1 MIVEVSNL
9 KLGGSMNDK
18 KIIIIGGGISG
29 LTAGSYAQKAGF
41 SSEIYERHSIVGGE
55 CTGWDRDG
63 YHIDNCIHWLMGTTK
78 GTELNRIWR
87 ETGAID
93 DDTEIIRN
101 DKMYTSEFDGKSIS
115 LWKDI
120 NKTKEELLALSP
132 EDADE
137 INKLIESCIVGAKVN
152 IPAEKPPEM
161 MNFIDVIKL
170 SKSMKILKL
179 YEGMDTND
187 LMDKFKHPLIK
198 CLISDFCPKE
208 SLANSFPM
216 AYGNFI
222 SGDGG
227 IPKGGSRAMA
237 LRMRKRYEELGGR
250 IFTDCNVMKID
261 VDEDIATG
269 ITLKD
274 GRKVKGDYIIPA
286 CDINYTFGHLLGKDY
301 MDDVMNEVLH
311 HRKKYPI
318 YGMFQA
324 AYAIDSHKAL
334 ESEYMLDASDIKNE
348 SWMGDRITVKT
359 YGYEPDFAP
368 KGKQIIQILWGLS
381 EDSYIYWR
389 KLYGDREQYNKKK
402 VEIAELILRKI
413 EERFPEYAGKMKLID
428 TWTPITYERYCNA
441 YKGYNQ
447 AYMITKNSMKN
458 PYPSPFVKGIE
469 NVILAGQWLSPPGG
483 LPGAAIQGKFSIQR
497 ILKKEKRS
505 IKI

>member
-29 LTAGSYAQKAGF
+29 LTAGIYAQKAGF

-101 DKMYTSEFDGKSIS
+101 DKMYTSELDGKSIS

-216 AYGNFI
+216 A
-222 SGDGG
+222 
-227 IPKGGSRAMA
+227 
-237 LRMRKRYEELGGR
+237 
-250 IFTDCNVMKID
+250 
-261 VDEDIATG
+261 
-269 ITLKD
+269 
-274 GRKVKGDYIIPA
+274 
-286 CDINYTFGHLLGKDY
+286 
-301 MDDVMNEVLH
+301 
-311 HRKKYPI
+311 
-318 YGMFQA
+318 
-324 AYAIDSHKAL
+324 
-334 ESEYMLDASDIKNE
+334 
-348 SWMGDRITVKT
+348 
-359 YGYEPDFAP
+359 
-368 KGKQIIQILWGLS
+368 
-381 EDSYIYWR
+381 
-389 KLYGDREQYNKKK
+389 
-402 VEIAELILRKI
+402 
-413 EERFPEYAGKMKLID
+413 
-428 TWTPITYERYCNA
+428 
-441 YKGYNQ
+441 
-447 AYMITKNSMKN
+447 
-458 PYPSPFVKGIE
+458 
-469 NVILAGQWLSPPGG
+469 
-483 LPGAAIQGKFSIQR
+483 
-497 ILKKEKRS
+497 
-505 IKI
+505 